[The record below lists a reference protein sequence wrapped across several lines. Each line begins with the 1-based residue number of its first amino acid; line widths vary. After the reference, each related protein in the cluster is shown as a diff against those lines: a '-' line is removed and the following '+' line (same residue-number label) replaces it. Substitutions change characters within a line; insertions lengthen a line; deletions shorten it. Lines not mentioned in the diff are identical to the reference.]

1 MSNLS
6 FYSANIGDKGAKAL
20 GAALQVWRAPLALID
35 ISLVG
40 NQLTVAG
47 LAPVIAAL
55 RRGFAGEGLR
65 SLDVGDN
72 PKLGD
77 AGVTLLAGA
86 LPPELRRLGISNT
99 GCRDEGMEAVAAAA
113 ALAHLTSLFCSG
125 NPAVGQ
131 VGWAA
136 LGAALPQMSSLTCL
150 EIRDAQMDDAGA
162 AALAAGLPGA
172 PVLQELYLSQ
182 SHVESDSLPVVPR
195 RLIVEGATVSEPEL
209 PGTPVLPEGI
219 GDAGAVA
226 LAAVLPR
233 CLALQSLE
241 LTNHS
246 YGIAGLEALNAA
258 AAEHGSVHIDH
269 PVDLESSDED
279 W

>member
-1 MSNLS
+1 
-6 FYSANIGDKGAKAL
+6 
-20 GAALQVWRAPLALID
+20 
-35 ISLVG
+35 
-40 NQLTVAG
+40 
-47 LAPVIAAL
+47 
-55 RRGFAGEGLR
+55 
-65 SLDVGDN
+65 
-72 PKLGD
+72 
-77 AGVTLLAGA
+77 
-86 LPPELRRLGISNT
+86 
-99 GCRDEGMEAVAAAA
+99 
-113 ALAHLTSLFCSG
+113 
-125 NPAVGQ
+125 
-131 VGWAA
+131 
-136 LGAALPQMSSLTCL
+136 
-150 EIRDAQMDDAGA
+150 MDDAGA

-182 SHVESDSLPVVPR
+182 SHVESDSVPVVPR
-195 RLIVEGATVSEPEL
+195 RLIVEGATVSESEL
-209 PGTPVLPEGI
+209 LGTPVLLRGLMLPEGI